1 MEHLSKFLP
10 SAFLRC
16 SPYLIVDR
24 FHDFARVI
32 VTNAGKAYK
41 GTKITSSLPLSPAVM
56 SYATFRD
63 VAKDFNRR
71 ESSNNKRVLGERP
84 TLACLLHAM
93 PRGVRGHAPPGN
105 FGKCILS
112 ETHFP

>member
-1 MEHLSKFLP
+1 MHHIWSNDQSQHDLS
-10 SAFLRC
+10 C
-16 SPYLIVDR
+16 GGV
-24 FHDFARVI
+24 
-32 VTNAGKAYK
+32 
-41 GTKITSSLPLSPAVM
+41 SLSI
-56 SYATFRD
+56 RD